1 MIKPLE
7 KQSKRRTTMKSKT
20 TLFVSVFFLL
30 VIITSSVYLY
40 ASSTGFTNRT
50 RKTSLSG
57 CGGCHGGN
65 NTADVTI
72 SITGPDSVTVSQ
84 TAMYTL
90 IITKASKTGAGFD
103 IATRRGVLAPVS
115 SGMILSGT
123 ELTQSSNRSMTSGTI
138 SLQFNYT
145 APSTPGTDSL
155 FATGLATNSDASTSG
170 DDWNWAPEK
179 KIIVKNSVGI
189 ENISSV
195 VPSSFKLDQN
205 FPNPFNPSTKI
216 RFSIPESTFATLTIY
231 DINGKEI
238 DRAYSGKLN
247 AGVYEYQLNGTNLST
262 GVYFYKLNA
271 GSKVITKKMIL
282 TK

>member
-1 MIKPLE
+1 
-7 KQSKRRTTMKSKT
+7 MKSKST
-20 TLFVSVFFLL
+20 IIVSVFFLL
-30 VIITSSVYLY
+30 LFITSSIYLF
-40 ASSTGFTNRT
+40 ASSSGFVNRT

-65 NTADVTI
+65 NTADVTV
-72 SITGPDSVTVSQ
+72 SITGPDSVAVSQ
-84 TAMYTL
+84 TATYSLT
-90 IITKASKTGAGFD
+90 ITKASKTGAGFD

-123 ELTQSSNRSMTSGTI
+123 ELTHSSNLSMTSGSI

-145 APSTPGTDSL
+145 APSTTGIDSL
-155 FATGLATNSDASTSG
+155 FATGLATNSDGSSSG

-179 KIIVKNSVGI
+179 KIVVKNSVGI
-189 ENISSV
+189 ENISSE
-195 VPSSFKLDQN
+195 VPSSFKLEQN

-216 RFSIPESTFATLTIY
+216 RFSLPENTFATLTVY
-231 DINGKEI
+231 DISGKEI
-238 DRAYSGKLN
+238 ERAYSGKLN

-262 GVYFYKLNA
+262 GIYFYTLNA
-271 GSKVITKKMIL
+271 GSKIITKKMIL

>member
-1 MIKPLE
+1 
-7 KQSKRRTTMKSKT
+7 MKSKT

-30 VIITSSVYLY
+30 VIIISSVYLY

-57 CGGCHGGN
+57 CGGCHGSSS
-65 NTADVTI
+65 TADVTV
-72 SITGPDSVTVSQ
+72 SITGPDSVTISQ
-84 TAMYTL
+84 TATYTL
-90 IITKASKTGAGFD
+90 TISKATKTGAGFD
-103 IATRRGVLAPVS
+103 IATRRGVLAPVT

-123 ELTQSSNRSMTSGTI
+123 ELTHSSNFSMTSGTI

-145 APSTPGTDSL
+145 APSTAGTDSL
-155 FATGLATNSDASTSG
+155 FATGLATNSDASSGG

-189 ENISSV
+189 QNISSEI
-195 VPSSFKLDQN
+195 PSSFKLDQN

-216 RFSIPESTFATLTIY
+216 RFSLPENTSATLTIY
-231 DINGKEI
+231 DVSGKEI
-238 DRAYSGKLN
+238 DKAFNGRLN

-262 GVYFYKLNA
+262 GIYFYTLTA
-271 GSKVITKKMIL
+271 GSNVVTKKMIL

>member
-1 MIKPLE
+1 
-7 KQSKRRTTMKSKT
+7 MKSKT
-20 TLFVSVFFLL
+20 TLLVSVFFLL

-40 ASSTGFTNRT
+40 ASSSGFTNRT

-65 NTADVTI
+65 PTNDVTV

-84 TAMYTL
+84 TATYTL
-90 IITKASKTGAGFD
+90 TITKASKTGAGFD

-115 SGMILSGT
+115 AGMILSGT
-123 ELTQSSNRSMTSGTI
+123 ELTQSSDRSMTSGTI

-145 APSTPGTDSL
+145 APSTTGTDSL

-179 KIIVKNSVGI
+179 KIIVRNSVGI
-189 ENISSV
+189 QNINSEI
-195 VPSSFKLDQN
+195 PSSFKLEQN

-216 RFSIPESTFATLTIY
+216 RFSLPESSFAKLTVY
-231 DINGKEI
+231 DVSGKVI
-238 DRAYSGKLN
+238 DNAFNGKLN
-247 AGVYEYQLNGTNLST
+247 AGVYEYQLNASNLST
-262 GVYFYKLNA
+262 GIYFYTLSA
-271 GSKVITKKMIL
+271 GSNVITKKMIL